1 MQKPSP
7 TAPTVVG
14 MAPTATKEVEDKE
27 EELVKAKTAEK
38 RKKGAEA
45 AKEVAEQAAKVAKQE
60 AVSSSPLLLL
70 PPASCR

>member
-7 TAPTVVG
+7 KARTVVG

-27 EELVKAKTAEK
+27 DELVKAKTAEK

-45 AKEVAEQAAKVAKQE
+45 AKEVQEQAAKVAKQE
-60 AVSSSPLLLL
+60 SVRSSPLLLL